1 MTKKMSGMKVKL
13 YIYREGTGRVLAGQR
28 NASLGRSAESID
40 ATSKDTEG
48 FWNESLPGFKSYT
61 IDADGA
67 YVESDAAY
75 EELERAF
82 LNSENVDVYLEM
94 PSGKR
99 YEGNCTITDFSLD
112 LPYDDLV
119 TYSISLQGNGSL
131 KIILES
137 NQTEAITS
145 NEVEV

>member
-1 MTKKMSGMKVKL
+1 M
-13 YIYREGTGRVLAGQR
+13 AGQR

-75 EELERAF
+75 EELETAF

-119 TYSISLQGNGSL
+119 TYSISLQGNVAL

>member
-1 MTKKMSGMKVKL
+1 MSKKC
-13 YIYREGTGRVLAGQR
+13 
-28 NASLGRSAESID
+28 
-40 ATSKDTEG
+40 
-48 FWNESLPGFKSYT
+48 T
-61 IDADGA
+61 IDADRA
-67 YVESDAAY
+67 YVESDSAY
-75 EELERAF
+75 GELETAF

-112 LPYDDLV
+112 LQYDDLV
-119 TYSISLQGNGSL
+119 TYSISLQGNGPL

-145 NEVEV
+145 NEIEM

>member
-1 MTKKMSGMKVKL
+1 MTKKVSGMKVKL
-13 YIYREGTGRVLAGQR
+13 YIYREGSGQVLAGQR

-75 EELERAF
+75 EELETAF
-82 LNSENVDVYLEM
+82 LNSENIDVYLEM

-119 TYSISLQGNGSL
+119 TYSISLQGNGPL

-145 NEVEV
+145 NEVEM

>member
-1 MTKKMSGMKVKL
+1 MIIFTYG
-13 YIYREGTGRVLAGQR
+13 
-28 NASLGRSAESID
+28 SAESID

-75 EELERAF
+75 EELETAF
-82 LNSENVDVYLEM
+82 LNSENVDMYLEM

-119 TYSISLQGNGSL
+119 TYSISLQGNGPL

-145 NEVEV
+145 NEVEM